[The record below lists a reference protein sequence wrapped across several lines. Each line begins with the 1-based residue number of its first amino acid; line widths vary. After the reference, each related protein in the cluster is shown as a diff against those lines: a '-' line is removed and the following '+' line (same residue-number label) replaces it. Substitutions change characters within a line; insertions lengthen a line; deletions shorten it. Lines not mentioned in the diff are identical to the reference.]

1 VNELSRTWEKA
12 GLQGM
17 IPSSKSIQDSGSSVP
32 SRGGVD
38 GVGKLEISEKQ
49 SSLKPKLKA
58 GVALGVSGSGLGSG
72 LDVREDT
79 VE

>member
-1 VNELSRTWEKA
+1 
-12 GLQGM
+12 M
-17 IPSSKSIQDSGSSVP
+17 P